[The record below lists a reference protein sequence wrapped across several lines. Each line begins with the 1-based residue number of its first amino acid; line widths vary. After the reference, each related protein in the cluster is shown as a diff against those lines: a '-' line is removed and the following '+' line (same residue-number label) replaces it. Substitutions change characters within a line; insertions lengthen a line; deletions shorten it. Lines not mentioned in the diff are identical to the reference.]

1 MFTLYRTQGI
11 VLAKKDRG
19 ETDRLFSFY
28 TKDFGRLELLAKSE
42 RKIKSKLRAGLELFY
57 LSEVE
62 FFQGKRQKTIT
73 DAILIDKFGNL
84 RKDLEKLKVVYQISA
99 LAGKLL
105 RGQEPENRIWR
116 LLNEVFQKLDSSKTK
131 GQAVVFLHHYFLWNF
146 LSFLGYR
153 LDFYNC
159 FLCHKR
165 ITPGELF
172 INPREGGL
180 VCRNCKKKVLKAEPI
195 DPDLVKIIRIFYK
208 RDLPT
213 LGRLKIK
220 ESALKDLNS
229 MSKNYLSG
237 ILEKTQ

>member
-19 ETDRLFSFY
+19 EADRIFVFY

-42 RKIKSKLRAGLELFY
+42 RKIKSKLRAGLDIFY

-84 RKDLEKLKVVYQISA
+84 RKSLEKLKVVYQISA

-105 RGQEPENRIWR
+105 KGEEPENRIWR
-116 LLNEVFQKLDSSKTK
+116 LFNEVLQKLDLPRTE
-131 GQAVVFLHHYFLWNF
+131 GPAVLLLYHYFLWNF

-165 ITPGELF
+165 ITLGELF
-172 INPREGGL
+172 INPKEGGL
-180 VCRNCKKKVLKAEPI
+180 VCKNCKKKVLKAESI

-213 LGRLKIK
+213 LGRLRIK

-229 MSKNYLSG
+229 MSKKYLSG
-237 ILEKTQ
+237 VLEKTQ